1 MSDRITAG
9 VVIDLPEPHATVVR
23 NWRRRAGDPQA
34 DLVPPHVTLLPP
46 TSVLRTELDRVCE
59 HLSEV
64 ARLEEPFAMH
74 LSGTGTFRPLS
85 QVVYIQVSSGVGQC
99 ERLAAAI
106 RRGPLH
112 RPLDFPFHPHVTVA
126 HDVVPAA
133 LDEVYDGLS
142 DFVARFRAD
151 RFALFTRSARRE
163 WIVEHEFPLGA
174 RGTGEPVQDRL

>member
-1 MSDRITAG
+1 MRDRIIVG

-46 TSVLRTELDRVCE
+46 TPVLRGELDRVVT

-64 ARLEEPFAMH
+64 ARREPPFSMH

-85 QVVYIQVSSGVGQC
+85 QVVFVQVSSGVGEC
-99 ERLAAAI
+99 ERLEAAI
-106 RRGPLH
+106 RCGPLD
-112 RPLDFPFHPHVTVA
+112 RAIDFPYHPHVTVA
-126 HDVVPAA
+126 HDVDDAA
-133 LDEVYDGLS
+133 LDEVYSGLS

-151 RFALFTRSARRE
+151 RFSLFTRSAERE
-163 WIVEHEFPLGA
+163 WIVEHDFPLG
-174 RGTGEPVQDRL
+174 GG